1 MHLRSCIVTI
11 LIVWPLLE
19 AAGYW
24 FYRHMQ
30 KTQPNPLTAEDPR
43 APHVK
48 KFRFVVFVVLMP
60 LGVTLSLAILG
71 ALDPL
76 FHLIQ
81 HSRR

>member
-1 MHLRSCIVTI
+1 MHLRSCIITI
-11 LIVWPLLE
+11 LIVWPVLE

-30 KTQPNPLTAEDPR
+30 KTQPSPLPAGDPR
-43 APHVK
+43 APHVG
-48 KFRFVVFVVLMP
+48 KFRFLIFVVLMP
-60 LGVTLSLAILG
+60 LVVTLSLAILG

-81 HSRR
+81 RLR